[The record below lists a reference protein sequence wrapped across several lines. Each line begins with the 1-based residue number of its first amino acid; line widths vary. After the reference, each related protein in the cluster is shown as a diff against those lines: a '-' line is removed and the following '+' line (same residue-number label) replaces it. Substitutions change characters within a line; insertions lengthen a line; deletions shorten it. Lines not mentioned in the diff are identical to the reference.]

1 LSSPSTKK
9 TTTPQISYKT
19 DMILRDQT
27 LYFIKKISIFI
38 RSLTV
43 GTRTVDKE
51 LKEIMV
57 ALNNLIDRIEITTV
71 QIKTTT
77 TTPNNDHRNSKAII
91 NEKINELERLM
102 NLIIDELKQTQLDD
116 VINTSLELAK
126 TANELF
132 LTITK
137 TNTVV

>member
-1 LSSPSTKK
+1 
-9 TTTPQISYKT
+9 
-19 DMILRDQT
+19 MILRDQT